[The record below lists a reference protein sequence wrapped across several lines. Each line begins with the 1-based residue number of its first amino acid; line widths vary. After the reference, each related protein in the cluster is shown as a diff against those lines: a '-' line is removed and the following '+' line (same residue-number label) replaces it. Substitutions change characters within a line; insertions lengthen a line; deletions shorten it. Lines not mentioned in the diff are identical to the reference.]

1 MSLKFVEIGKV
12 MLVWGILKNVSQVRQ
27 NYTNT
32 NDADNNTNM
41 QTITNTIE
49 QTQLMQIQIQMYKH
63 RWYKESSSCT
73 RILSSCPPS
82 PERYKVCPDSRKF
95 LPVRLQ
101 TGSPSHLL
109 QKSKWDGDPDQY
121 DFRLISPPLEYVSHS
136 TRLLRPN
143 LTCLRAAR
151 LARSCRGSTCCISS
165 PGSDSYPGWSCAKT
179 HQEMK
184 NKVLE
189 KICRM
194 FEAMAGNF
202 AHPEEIQLFLNV
214 LNGSLALHAG
224 DSCII
229 RYP

>member
-1 MSLKFVEIGKV
+1 MDIGFIFQRQRLMDIEFIFQRQRWWILDLYFRGKDDGYRIYMSEAKIVVWSSLARRLSTLAKIVVNVRRQILKISDNHCVIIDIRWSNILIHTFRGQYWNVQIQDQAMSLKFVEIGKV

-95 LPVRLQ
+95 LPVRL
-101 TGSPSHLL
+101 
-109 QKSKWDGDPDQY
+109 
-121 DFRLISPPLEYVSHS
+121 
-136 TRLLRPN
+136 
-143 LTCLRAAR
+143 
-151 LARSCRGSTCCISS
+151 
-165 PGSDSYPGWSCAKT
+165 
-179 HQEMK
+179 
-184 NKVLE
+184 
-189 KICRM
+189 
-194 FEAMAGNF
+194 
-202 AHPEEIQLFLNV
+202 
-214 LNGSLALHAG
+214 
-224 DSCII
+224 
-229 RYP
+229 

>member
-151 LARSCRGSTCCISS
+151 LARSCRGSTCCTSS
-165 PGSDSYPGWSCAKT
+165 PGSGSYPGWSCARP
-179 HQEMK
+179 H
-184 NKVLE
+184 
-189 KICRM
+189 
-194 FEAMAGNF
+194 
-202 AHPEEIQLFLNV
+202 
-214 LNGSLALHAG
+214 
-224 DSCII
+224 
-229 RYP
+229 